1 MAGERER
8 SQGETDPSRQG
19 PAETGGQPTS
29 RLRAD
34 LQLVTVTLL
43 AAAGWLLSREA
54 LRGLP
59 PLLFMGS
66 RFAIGGILVAALSPG
81 ELRALAKKDLGRA
94 CATGVFFAAS
104 MHLWVLG
111 LAHASQLSI
120 GAFISSL
127 GVVLIPV
134 VGWLFFRVDIARR
147 TWAAAAVGAAGLALL
162 SSRTGLKPATSDLF
176 FAASALASA
185 THFNMNSRY
194 ASRMPARAL
203 TAVQLV
209 VVGISGLLLS
219 AFLEPWPKEVAF
231 PVLASVAASILFC
244 TSLRFLLLV
253 RAQSVAP
260 LGHAGLIM
268 ALEPVWTAAAATLLL
283 GERMAIPQ
291 LVGSSL
297 IVSALLLNRLG
308 PSLPSFFSEEG

>member
-1 MAGERER
+1 
-8 SQGETDPSRQG
+8 
-19 PAETGGQPTS
+19 
-29 RLRAD
+29 
-34 LQLVTVTLL
+34 
-43 AAAGWLLSREA
+43 
-54 LRGLP
+54 
-59 PLLFMGS
+59 
-66 RFAIGGILVAALSPG
+66 
-81 ELRALAKKDLGRA
+81 
-94 CATGVFFAAS
+94 
-104 MHLWVLG
+104 
-111 LAHASQLSI
+111 
-120 GAFISSL
+120 
-127 GVVLIPV
+127 
-134 VGWLFFRVDIARR
+134 
-147 TWAAAAVGAAGLALL
+147 
-162 SSRTGLKPATSDLF
+162 
-176 FAASALASA
+176 
-185 THFNMNSRY
+185 
-194 ASRMPARAL
+194 
-203 TAVQLV
+203 VQLV

-244 TSLRFLLLV
+244 TSLRFLVLV